1 MEDSPNESI
10 KNNVFGTL
18 NVARAADKYNAQ
30 KFILIS
36 TDKAV
41 NPTNVMG
48 ATKRLCEMIVQTYNK
63 RSQTEYVAVRFGNV
77 LGSNGSVIPIF
88 KRQIKE
94 GGPVTVTHPDII
106 RYFMTIPEAVSLVL
120 QAGAYA
126 KGGEIFILDMG
137 EPVRIADMAKNL
149 IKLSGYEPDVDIK
162 IEYTGLRPGEKLY
175 EELLME
181 EEGLQDTPNHMIHIG
196 DE

>member
-1 MEDSPNESI
+1 MEDSPNEAI

-137 EPVRIADMAKNL
+137 EPVRIADMAK
-149 IKLSGYEPDVDIK
+149 I
-162 IEYTGLRPGEKLY
+162 
-175 EELLME
+175 
-181 EEGLQDTPNHMIHIG
+181 
-196 DE
+196 

>member
-1 MEDSPNESI
+1 
-10 KNNVFGTL
+10 
-18 NVARAADKYNAQ
+18 
-30 KFILIS
+30 
-36 TDKAV
+36 
-41 NPTNVMG
+41 
-48 ATKRLCEMIVQTYNK
+48 MIVQTYNK

-137 EPVRIADMAKNL
+137 EPVRIADMAKKFN
-149 IKLSGYEPDVDIK
+149 
-162 IEYTGLRPGEKLY
+162 
-175 EELLME
+175 
-181 EEGLQDTPNHMIHIG
+181 
-196 DE
+196 